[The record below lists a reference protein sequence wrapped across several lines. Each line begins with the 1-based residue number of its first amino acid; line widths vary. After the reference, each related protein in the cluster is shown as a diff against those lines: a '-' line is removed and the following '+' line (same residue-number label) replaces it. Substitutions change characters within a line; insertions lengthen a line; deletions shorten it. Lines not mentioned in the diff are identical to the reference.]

1 VSLSR
6 KDIEYYMSLR
16 YPIVLTPLKSEEGG
30 GWFAEIKELPGC
42 AADGDTPEEAI
53 ESIEESKRLWIGT
66 ALKEG
71 RHIPLPESE
80 EQAQYS
86 GRLTLRMPKTL
97 HRKVAELARREG
109 ISLNQFLLA
118 AIAFETGLFESG
130 TKRSMDIKIT
140 ISQETDCADQDLTEF
155 FDLWSPR
162 AFSARE
168 DLLGVRTS
176 GRKPVKTEY
185 RADQA
190 GIPDCETYRSLIG
203 VCREKGR
210 F

>member
-1 VSLSR
+1 MSDKVLSWLWLPAHTKVEVGQTLTAASL

-53 ESIEESKRLWIGT
+53 RSIEESKRLWIGT

-86 GRLTLRMPKTL
+86 RPCSESRRDKTVQ
-97 HRKVAELARREG
+97 R
-109 ISLNQFLLA
+109 
-118 AIAFETGLFESG
+118 AIKNDNE
-130 TKRSMDIKIT
+130 
-140 ISQETDCADQDLTEF
+140 
-155 FDLWSPR
+155 
-162 AFSARE
+162 
-168 DLLGVRTS
+168 
-176 GRKPVKTEY
+176 
-185 RADQA
+185 
-190 GIPDCETYRSLIG
+190 
-203 VCREKGR
+203 
-210 F
+210 